1 MHALNSYLPHDV
13 KANTQIEI
21 MLGQDLNYSLN
32 DIVDAGFEQ
41 YLVDYLDY
49 VQRTVGEN
57 SLCVFLKCI
66 VQQIVF

>member
-32 DIVDAGFEQ
+32 DIVDAGFE
-41 YLVDYLDY
+41 
-49 VQRTVGEN
+49 
-57 SLCVFLKCI
+57 
-66 VQQIVF
+66 